1 MITTEEILLLMAEG
15 KNSFIL
21 YADDIHTVEQLTD
34 GEAGQLFKT
43 ILRYVNDMDPVPDER
58 IVALAFEPIKQRLK
72 RDLKNWEEIRAKRAE
87 AGRAGAQ
94 KKAEQ
99 TEAKSANADTCQQD
113 EANQAVSDS
122 VSVSVSEKKD
132 IVPTG
137 TTPVSRIISESEPSD
152 IRKLKAEYSDLV
164 TSEPPGPYLKDRLLP
179 KIRDFVAAKR
189 PTYPEP
195 YLDLWNLFALKY
207 GVIKGPQRL
216 TEDRRRKFNSRIKEP
231 AFDFVAI
238 LQVIRGSRF
247 LKGENDRGWKVD
259 IDFILN
265 SEKNYTK
272 ILEGKYE

>member
-1 MITTEEILLLMAEG
+1 MAEG

-122 VSVSVSEKKD
+122 VSVSVSVSDKREISDPPAADLQNSNLFRKPNIPTIEKVREVFAHKGATREMAD
-132 IVPTG
+132 SFFKKHDGTGWYLNGSPIVNFSALADRFIQNWKNNDAKNPQKAEIPTG
-137 TTPVSRIISESEPSD
+137 PVLK
-152 IRKLKAEYSDLV
+152 KL
-164 TSEPPGPYLKDRLLP
+164 
-179 KIRDFVAAKR
+179 I
-189 PTYPEP
+189 
-195 YLDLWNLFALKY
+195 
-207 GVIKGPQRL
+207 
-216 TEDRRRKFNSRIKEP
+216 
-231 AFDFVAI
+231 
-238 LQVIRGSRF
+238 
-247 LKGENDRGWKVD
+247 
-259 IDFILN
+259 
-265 SEKNYTK
+265 
-272 ILEGKYE
+272 